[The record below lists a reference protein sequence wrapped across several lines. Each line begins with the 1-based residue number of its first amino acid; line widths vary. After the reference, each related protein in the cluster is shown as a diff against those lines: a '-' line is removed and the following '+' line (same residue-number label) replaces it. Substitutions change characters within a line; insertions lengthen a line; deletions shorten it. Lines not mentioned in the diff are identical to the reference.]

1 MTEQQEQER
10 GGDVFARYVDVMGD
24 APLLGYLVLYS
35 VFDGTVSPEELAR
48 WFAELGLDTAL
59 LPAPIRADGAFETVT
74 ANTALSY
81 EIPAGEPAGLL
92 PGRGPAGQPGA
103 DKRTATLMVRRVR
116 RDGQAIVCHVV
127 REVRE
132 SAETRLDYTD
142 GAAEVIFCRDT
153 YRGAAPG
160 AGTLRVYPNPSVV
173 PPGEHEHLREM
184 LTTLSDQFDRHSRY
198 LTGDKIRAMLRAYIE
213 SLHAIRVRPTG
224 GVYFVHHRHHAA
236 LDALRTLIQRF
247 GAGSHLYRV
256 PLPDQAELRD
266 MVIEAF
272 RTKARQDLQKLATD
286 IAAAQ
291 ATARQRGTRVSQ
303 KAIEAL
309 YRKFQALQ
317 ADAGEHSTLLSAD
330 LDETAAAMQLVSIQL
345 TGLLAQAG

>member
-1 MTEQQEQER
+1 MTEQQEKEQEA
-10 GGDVFARYVDVMGD
+10 GGDVFARYVDAMGD

-35 VFDGTVSPEELAR
+35 VFDGTVSPAELAW
-48 WFAELGLDTAL
+48 WFAELGLDAGM
-59 LPAPIRADGAFETVT
+59 LPGPIRADGAFETVT
-74 ANTALSY
+74 SNTTLSY
-81 EIPAGEPAGLL
+81 DIPGPDPAGLL
-92 PGRGPAGQPGA
+92 PGRDPAVP
-103 DKRTATLMVRRVR
+103 RTATLMVRKVR
-116 RDGQAIVCHVV
+116 RDGQNIVCHVV

-142 GAAEVIFCRDT
+142 GVADVTFCRDT

-160 AGTLRVYPNPSVV
+160 AGTLRVYPNPSAI
-173 PPGEHEHLREM
+173 PAEEHERLRQM
-184 LTTLSDQFDRHSRY
+184 LTTLSEQFDRHSHF
-198 LTGDKIRAMLRAYIE
+198 LTGDKIRVMLRAYIE

-224 GVYFVHHRHHAA
+224 GVYFVHHRHHKA
-236 LDALRTLIQRF
+236 LGALRTLIQRF
-247 GAGSHLYRV
+247 GQGSHLYSV
-256 PLPDQAELRD
+256 PLPDKAEMRD
-266 MVIEAF
+266 MVIESW

-291 ATARQRGTRVSQ
+291 ATARHRGTRVSQ

-345 TGLLAQAG
+345 TGLLAQAA